1 MTKPKKTV
9 FKITC
14 IDDEVEDIA
23 YGATHLTRNAD
34 GRLTDA
40 SFKTL
45 YDLIDKIHNDLY
57 KMQTRIKET
66 VNQRRLD
73 DIVYRKE

>member
-9 FKITC
+9 FKLTC

-23 YGATHLTRNAD
+23 Y